1 MIKLWLVFAILFA
14 VFYFVIP
21 AFRKMK
27 GKEKW
32 DLTKTLLFSMV
43 CSLLAVSAMVL
54 IVVLF

>member
-1 MIKLWLVFAILFA
+1 MIRLWLVFAILFTG
-14 VFYFVIP
+14 FYVGIP

-32 DLTKTLLFSMV
+32 DVTKIVLFSTM

>member
-1 MIKLWLVFAILFA
+1 MIRLWLVFAILFA

-21 AFRKMK
+21 AVRKLN

-32 DLTKTLLFSMV
+32 DVTKTLLFSLV
-43 CSLLAVSAMVL
+43 CSLLAVSVMVL

>member
-1 MIKLWLVFAILFA
+1 MIRLWLVFTILFA

-21 AFRKMK
+21 ALRKMK

>member
-1 MIKLWLVFAILFA
+1 MIRLWLVFAVLFA
-14 VFYFVIP
+14 GFYFGIP

-32 DLTKTLLFSMV
+32 DMTKIILFSMI
-43 CSLLAVSAMVL
+43 CSFLAVGAMVL

>member
-1 MIKLWLVFAILFA
+1 MIRLWLVFAVLFA

-32 DLTKTLLFSMV
+32 DLTKIISFSLL
-43 CSLLAVSAMVL
+43 CSLLATGAMVL

>member
-1 MIKLWLVFAILFA
+1 MIRLWLVFAILFA
-14 VFYFVIP
+14 VFYFIIP

-32 DLTKTLLFSMV
+32 DLTKTLLFSLL

-54 IVVLF
+54 IVFLF

>member
-1 MIKLWLVFAILFA
+1 MIRLWLVFAVLFA
-14 VFYFVIP
+14 GFYFVIP

-32 DLTKTLLFSMV
+32 DLTKTLLFSLL
-43 CSLLAVSAMVL
+43 CSLLAVSVMTA